1 MNVVTVD
8 IFELAEFGIDVF
20 TETKFDDNRG
30 SLNVFFETSQR
41 LKETNFF
48 LTKKVS
54 TTKQGVFRGL
64 HIQKSPFKQKKI
76 SKVIEGKILQV
87 FLNLDIHSKY
97 FGQTIVATVSSK
109 HNVTIS
115 VPFLFAHGFFA
126 LTAVTFEYICIG
138 AYSEDHEISIDP
150 QFLDLKMTIS
160 KKDLRGLK
168 REDVIADIKSGILLI

>member
-87 FLNLDIHSKY
+87 FLNLDI
-97 FGQTIVATVSSK
+97 
-109 HNVTIS
+109 
-115 VPFLFAHGFFA
+115 
-126 LTAVTFEYICIG
+126 
-138 AYSEDHEISIDP
+138 
-150 QFLDLKMTIS
+150 
-160 KKDLRGLK
+160 
-168 REDVIADIKSGILLI
+168 